1 MPPSPPSQGLHFP
14 ATRRNREP
22 IRAALKDVLP
32 ASGTVLEIASG
43 SGEHA
48 AYFAPGFSR
57 LTWQPT
63 DPVAAHRDSIAAHAE
78 TAAATNIRPPLDL
91 DVMAPP
97 WPVRSADAII
107 AINLIHVAPWEVFLG
122 LLDGAADCLSA
133 GAPLFLYGP
142 FMRDGVHT
150 APSNEAF
157 DRSLRAQN
165 PTWGVRDL
173 TEMAIAAKA
182 RGLPLDRV
190 IEMPA
195 NNLGVVFRKTG

>member
-1 MPPSPPSQGLHFP
+1 VPAALPPAALHFP

-22 IRAALKDVLP
+22 IRAALAEVLP

-48 AYFAPGFSR
+48 AWFAPLFPD

-63 DPVAAHRDSIAAHAE
+63 DRDPTLLASIAAHA
-78 TAAATNIRPPLDL
+78 AAAGAANLAPPLAL
-91 DVMAPP
+91 DVADRP
-97 WPVRSADAII
+97 WPVSAADAAV
-107 AINLIHVAPWEVFLG
+107 AINLIHIAPWGICLA
-122 LLDGAADCLSA
+122 LLAGAAAVLPP

-142 FMRDGVHT
+142 FRRGGRHT

-157 DRSLRAQN
+157 DRSLRAQD
-165 PTWGVRDL
+165 PAWGVRDL
-173 TEMAIAAKA
+173 EAVAAA
-182 RGLPLDRV
+182 AEAEGFRLDRV

-195 NNLGVVFRKTG
+195 NNLGVVFRKA

>member
-1 MPPSPPSQGLHFP
+1 MPAAPPTAALHFP

-22 IRAALKDVLP
+22 IRAALAEILP

-48 AYFAPGFSR
+48 AYLAPFFPQ

-63 DPVAAHRDSIAAHAE
+63 DHDPTLLASIAAHAE
-78 TAAATNIRPPLDL
+78 AAGAANLAPPLPL
-91 DVMAPP
+91 DVGERP
-97 WPVRSADAII
+97 WPVAAADAVV
-107 AINLIHVAPWEVFLG
+107 AINLIHIAPWQVCLD
-122 LLDGAADCLSA
+122 LLAGAAAILVP

-142 FMRDGVHT
+142 FRRGGRHT

-157 DRSLRAQN
+157 DRSLRHQDPA
-165 PTWGVRDL
+165 WGVRDL
-173 TEMAIAAKA
+173 DDVATVAVAEGF
-182 RGLPLDRV
+182 RLDRV

-195 NNLGVVFRKTG
+195 NNLGVVFRRT